1 MKKKTKISV
10 VLMVTLI
17 LVTGII
23 IGIGNYFFSYA
34 LVRKDD
40 NNVSASKRK
49 VASTTSQQMQN
60 IIDENYQSQLKRTK
74 SWLESVNQ
82 KIVSI
87 VSVDNLS
94 LSGSEFIAENNL
106 HKYAIIAHGYTQ
118 NKTSI
123 YDIAEKYN
131 QKGYTVITPDLRAHG
146 ESDGKYIGMGWLDR
160 LDMLNWISLIIKED
174 PKAKIVLHGI
184 SMGGATVMM
193 TSGENLPKNVIAI
206 VEDCGYTSVF
216 DVFSSE
222 LKIRFNLPP
231 FPIMNSASFVSKIRA
246 GYYFK
251 EASSINQIKK
261 STTPTLFIHG
271 TNDNFIPVDM
281 CHKIFDVA
289 SCKKEK
295 LIINGAGHS
304 QSRFL
309 EPDTYYNTVFN
320 FINM

>member
-1 MKKKTKISV
+1 MKKKKKISV
-10 VLMVTLI
+10 VLILGLI
-17 LVTGII
+17 LCTGTI

-40 NNVSASKRK
+40 NNVSGSKRK
-49 VASTTSQQMQN
+49 VSSTTSEQMQN
-60 IIDENYQSQLKRTK
+60 IIDKNHQAQLKKTN
-74 SWLESVNQ
+74 SWLTSVNQ
-82 KIVSI
+82 KPVSI
-87 VSVDNLS
+87 VSFDNLS
-94 LSGSEFIAENNL
+94 LSGSEFIAKNNL
-106 HKYAIIAHGYTQ
+106 HKYAIIVHGYTQ
-118 NKTSI
+118 NKTHV
-123 YDIAEKYN
+123 YDIAENYN

-146 ESDGKYIGMGWLDR
+146 ESEGKYIGMGWLDR
-160 LDMLNWISLIIKED
+160 RDMLNWISLIIKDD

-184 SMGGATVMM
+184 SMGAATVMM
-193 TSGENLPKNVIAI
+193 TSGESLPQNVIAI

-231 FPIMNSASFVSKIRA
+231 FPIMNSASLVSKIRA

-261 STTPTLFIHG
+261 STTPILFIHG
-271 TNDNFIPVDM
+271 TDDNFIPVDM
-281 CHKIFDVA
+281 CHKVFDAA

-320 FINM
+320 FIDI